1 MENSDK
7 KTVLKLSIIFFT
19 VMSFCLPLAGLV
31 VWWLQ
36 RKSDQKKAKIFLI
49 AALLGFCAN
58 YILISLR

>member
-1 MENSDK
+1 MENVDK
-7 KTVLKLSIIFFT
+7 KSTFSISTIIFT

-36 RKSDQKKAKIFLI
+36 KRTDQKKAKIFLI

-58 YILISLR
+58 YLVISLR